1 MAETYKRYIRFQYY
15 QIRYIMEEET
25 NKEKYRIFNI
35 ERWAQMMDDENMIQR
50 SIAFNDAIAR
60 LDNIEFF
67 QHSRLWGIK
76 LMKLRDTNIPSK
88 VKEYEEAELIEL
100 ESNEYIGE
108 DLFLLYDPETGIAMI
123 QQNRYAL
130 GISRVEEFFR
140 ETYSRLSGKKVA
152 VNIEPVCQRNDIKR
166 LRKSKYRYL
175 ELSFANIDK
184 YKDSDGKSSLAR
196 IMQPF
201 KDLYGIN
208 GTIKIS
214 LGHTKTDTLNRNEIQ
229 ELIEAVNSNKRFIRS
244 AKLKIKEDDDADVE
258 LIDLFSEVLYDIIP
272 FDLKVRGGL
281 EYNTTMSIMQTYFQ
295 KKRELL
301 AELLSLERP

>member
-25 NKEKYRIFNI
+25 NKEKYRIFNM

>member
-1 MAETYKRYIRFQYY
+1 MAEMYKRYIRFQYY
-15 QIRYIMEEET
+15 QIRYVMEEEAS
-25 NKEKYRIFNI
+25 KGKYRIFNM

-67 QHSRLWGIK
+67 QYSRLWGIK

-88 VKEYEEAELIEL
+88 VKEYEDAELIEL

-140 ETYSRLSGKKVA
+140 ETYSRLSGKKVS

-214 LGHTKTDTLNRNEIQ
+214 LGHTKTDTLNRSEIQ